1 MEVCMSKCQKDK
13 SIKVPKNSPAQAIST
28 KKQNKVK
35 QQKYKT
41 EKYKNQKT
49 QNMQID
55 AKNVKRCKYVKKTQ
69 KVQK

>member
-1 MEVCMSKCQKDK
+1 MSYRVQILHGSSYGQSEQNTKVQK
-13 SIKVPKNSPAQAIST
+13 VQ
-28 KKQNKVK
+28 KKTLWGQLLVQKKKNKVK

-55 AKNVKRCKYVKKTQ
+55 AKNAKM
-69 KVQK
+69 